1 MSSDKSIKETFIQTF
16 YARKNKDVCIYYT
29 YDRDCIYPIKSFAD
43 QMRMELNKRRG
54 KINFRN
60 AVGFG
65 IFSPAIDGS
74 FFLY

>member
-1 MSSDKSIKETFIQTF
+1 MSSDKSIKETFIQKF
-16 YARKNKDVCIYYT
+16 YAKRKIKTCVFIIHMT
-29 YDRDCIYPIKSFAD
+29 EIVYPIKSFAD

-65 IFSPAIDGS
+65 IFS
-74 FFLY
+74 LQYRW